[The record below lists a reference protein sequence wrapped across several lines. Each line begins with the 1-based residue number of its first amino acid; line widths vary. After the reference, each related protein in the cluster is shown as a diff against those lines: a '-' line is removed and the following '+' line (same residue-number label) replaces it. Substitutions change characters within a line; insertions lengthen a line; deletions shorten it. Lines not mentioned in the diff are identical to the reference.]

1 MDADFIKKVLSDNRE
16 LASLPQTLSEVL
28 RVTRD
33 ERSSAID
40 LSNVIMRDPA
50 LTARL
55 LRIVNSAYY
64 GLGRQIGSISQAVMT
79 IGMRQVTALALSSS
93 VYGMTD
99 NWKSTFDRRAFWRH
113 SLEVAIGGRM
123 IAEQMGL
130 RNLEEPWVAG
140 LLHDIGILI
149 LERSYPKEFARVWA
163 IAQREQALEDLEITQ
178 WNTDHARVGQFLL
191 QQWNLPESICAAV
204 RYHHTTFM
212 PNETDPDRNLE
223 QIVCLAHLISRTAIG
238 KMRMISEGEVEN
250 KQIIAANLGIGRE
263 ALLEIEKKVLS
274 RTISEAQYLEI
285 DIGSTEDLLVEANQL
300 LVDHYMNLES
310 LLRENRQMHQQ
321 LTKDQLSGASWE
333 SLRQTTLVFAQYMAD
348 AADIIAARAEAV
360 RSAIDSGAIVDPKGV
375 VTLSVQG
382 ILSGLS
388 AVRILVSEILAIT
401 STQIVPQ
408 RDPAYLAAFE
418 SRIKRQL
425 ASIDTPSDIPSVV
438 C

>member
-28 RVTRD
+28 RITRD
-33 ERSSAID
+33 ERSSAGD

-123 IAEQMGL
+123 IAEQIGL

-163 IAQREQALEDLEITQ
+163 MAQREQALEDLEIRQ

-191 QQWNLPESICAAV
+191 QQWNLPDSICAAV

-212 PNETDPDRNLE
+212 PNETDPDRNLA

-238 KMRMISEGEVEN
+238 KMTTMSEGEIE
-250 KQIIAANLGIGRE
+250 KKDIIAANLGIRRE

-285 DIGSTEDLLVEANQL
+285 DIGSTEDLLAEANQL

-310 LLRENRQMHQQ
+310 LLRENRQMQQQ

-348 AADIIAARAEAV
+348 AADIIAVRAEAV

-388 AVRILVSEILAIT
+388 AVRTLVSEILAIT
-401 STQIVPQ
+401 STQIAPQ
-408 RDPAYLAAFE
+408 RDPAYLAAVE

-425 ASIDTPSDIPSVV
+425 ASIDTPSDVPTVV

>member
-33 ERSSAID
+33 ERSSASD

-99 NWKSTFDRRAFWRH
+99 NWKSTFDRRVFWRH

-212 PNETDPDRNLE
+212 PNETDPDRNLA

-238 KMRMISEGEVEN
+238 KMTTISEGEVEN

-285 DIGSTEDLLVEANQL
+285 DIGSTEDLLAEANQL

-310 LLRENRQMHQQ
+310 LLRENRQMQQQ

-360 RSAIDSGAIVDPKGV
+360 RSAIDSGAIVDPKGI

-425 ASIDTPSDIPSVV
+425 ASIDTPSDVLTVV

>member
-1 MDADFIKKVLSDNRE
+1 
-16 LASLPQTLSEVL
+16 
-28 RVTRD
+28 
-33 ERSSAID
+33 
-40 LSNVIMRDPA
+40 
-50 LTARL
+50 
-55 LRIVNSAYY
+55 
-64 GLGRQIGSISQAVMT
+64 
-79 IGMRQVTALALSSS
+79 
-93 VYGMTD
+93 
-99 NWKSTFDRRAFWRH
+99 
-113 SLEVAIGGRM
+113 
-123 IAEQMGL
+123 
-130 RNLEEPWVAG
+130 
-140 LLHDIGILI
+140 
-149 LERSYPKEFARVWA
+149 
-163 IAQREQALEDLEITQ
+163 
-178 WNTDHARVGQFLL
+178 
-191 QQWNLPESICAAV
+191 
-204 RYHHTTFM
+204 M
-212 PNETDPDRNLE
+212 PNETDPDRNLA

-238 KMRMISEGEVEN
+238 KMTTISEGEVEN

-263 ALLEIEKKVLS
+263 ALLDIEKKVLS

-360 RSAIDSGAIVDPKGV
+360 RSAIDSGTIVDPKGI

-425 ASIDTPSDIPSVV
+425 ASIDMPSDVPAAV